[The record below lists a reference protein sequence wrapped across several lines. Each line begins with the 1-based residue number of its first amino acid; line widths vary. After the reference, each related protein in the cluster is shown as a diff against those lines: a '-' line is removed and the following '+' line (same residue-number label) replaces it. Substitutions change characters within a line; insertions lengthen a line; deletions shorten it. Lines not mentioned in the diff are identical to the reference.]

1 MPAPRPMP
9 QPGTPHTPAAS
20 SPSAASPRVAA
31 AGRRRW
37 YRQLYPWVLL
47 GIAAGIVVGTFA
59 PGVGVDLQ
67 PLGTTFVD
75 AIKMIIAPIVFC
87 VVVGGIAQIDDIR
100 RVGRVGLKTLGYFEV
115 LTTVALALG
124 LVVMNVFRP
133 GDGVH
138 ANAAELKVSTTVA
151 GYISQ
156 GQEQGWGHFLS
167 DLVPSSVVG
176 AFAEGNVLQVLFF
189 AVLFGIALKLV
200 GSAAAPIGVAV
211 ERLGKVVFQVLRI
224 VMYAAPVGAFGAM
237 AYTIGKYGLHTLTSL
252 GQLIAIFYGTSLFF
266 VLVVL
271 GGIAKACG
279 INMFKL
285 LRYLRAELLVVLGT
299 SSSESVLPQ
308 VMRKLEAAGA
318 PRQIVGLTVP
328 TGYSFNLD
336 GTCIYLTLASLYV
349 AQALDVHLSLGQ
361 QLGIIAVLL
370 LTSKGAAGVTGSGF
384 IVLAATLSTV
394 GTIPVAGIMLLFG
407 IDKFMS
413 ECRALTNV
421 CGNSLATLVV
431 AHWEGVLDRE
441 KLRRA
446 LAGEPVDGE
455 FVDEPAKGVGHPAER
470 PVPVAA
476 GHALPVGGA
485 G

>member
-1 MPAPRPMP
+1 MP
-9 QPGTPHTPAAS
+9 QPGPMPQLPPMPQLQAPRTTAPG
-20 SPSAASPRVAA
+20 SPSGA
-31 AGRRRW
+31 AGRGRW
-37 YRQLYPWVLL
+37 YRQLYLWVLL
-47 GIAAGIVVGTFA
+47 GIAAGILVGTLA

-67 PLGTTFVD
+67 PLGNTFVD
-75 AIKMIIAPIVFC
+75 AIKMIITPIVFC
-87 VVVGGIAQIDDIR
+87 VVVGGIAQVDDIR
-100 RVGRVGLKTLGYFEV
+100 RVGRVGLKTLAYFEV
-115 LTTVALALG
+115 VTTVALVLG

-138 ANAAELKVSTTVA
+138 ANPAELKVSKTVA

-167 DLVPSSVVG
+167 DLVPSSVIG
-176 AFAEGNVLQVLFF
+176 AFAEGKVLQVLFF

-200 GSAAAPIGVAV
+200 GSAAAPIGTAV
-211 ERLGKVVFQVLRI
+211 ELLGKVIFQVLRI

-252 GQLIAIFYGTSLFF
+252 GELIAIFYGTSLFF

-271 GGIAKACG
+271 GSIARANG
-279 INMFKL
+279 INIFRL
-285 LRYLRAELLVVLGT
+285 LRYLKAELLVVLGT

-361 QLGIIAVLL
+361 QLGMIAVLL

-421 CGNSLATLVV
+421 CGNSLASLLI
-431 AHWEGVLDRE
+431 ARWEGVLDRE
-441 KLRRA
+441 KLRHA
-446 LAGEPVDGE
+446 LAGEPVADE
-455 FVDEPAKGVGHPAER
+455 PVDEPAEAVENAPER
-470 PVPVAA
+470 VPVAA

-485 G
+485 S

>member
-1 MPAPRPMP
+1 MPASRPIP
-9 QPGTPHTPAAS
+9 QPETPSQPAAS
-20 SPSAASPRVAA
+20 SLTAVGPRTAGT
-31 AGRRRW
+31 GRRRW
-37 YRQLYPWVLL
+37 YRQLYPWVLF
-47 GIAAGIVVGTFA
+47 GIAAGVVVGTYA

-75 AIKMIIAPIVFC
+75 AIKMIITPIVFC

-100 RVGRVGLKTLGYFEV
+100 RVGRVGLKALGYFEV
-115 LTTVALALG
+115 VTTAALMLG
-124 LVVMNVFRP
+124 LVVMNVLRP

-138 ANAAELKVSTTVA
+138 ADPAALKVSKTVA
-151 GYISQ
+151 GYVSQ
-156 GQEQGWGHFLS
+156 GEDQGWGTFLS
-167 DLVPSSVVG
+167 DLVPSSIVG

-200 GSAAAPIGVAV
+200 GPAATPIGVAV
-211 ERLGKVVFQVLRI
+211 DRLGKVIFQVLRI

-252 GQLIAIFYGTSLFF
+252 GELIAIFYGTSLFF

-308 VMRKLEAAGA
+308 VMRKLELAGA

-361 QLGIIAVLL
+361 QLGIIGVLL

-431 AHWEGVLDRE
+431 ARWEGVLDRE

-446 LAGEPVDGE
+446 LAGEPMEADPT
-455 FVDEPAKGVGHPAER
+455 DELLSGVGHPAEH
-470 PVPVAA
+470 PPPAAA
-476 GHALPVGGA
+476 GLALPVG
-485 G
+485 